1 MNLFFFYARMTPL
14 VYIAAIDP
22 PYMGDFS
29 PGLAS
34 HKAAQVLSIHQ
45 RRSCMRCPH
54 CESENTRVIDTTHDA
69 KGGIRRRRVCEDCD
83 HRFSTYERPVLST
96 PLIIKRDNTRE
107 EFDKEKLLQG
117 IRLACTK
124 RPVSAEQ
131 IERLAGEIE
140 ANLQHSTKLEVQSQ
154 FIGDMVIE
162 GLRKLD
168 DVAYIRF
175 ASVYLPL
182 GNLNALRDEI
192 DRLLERKERKG
203 EK

>member
-1 MNLFFFYARMTPL
+1 
-14 VYIAAIDP
+14 
-22 PYMGDFS
+22 
-29 PGLAS
+29 
-34 HKAAQVLSIHQ
+34 
-45 RRSCMRCPH
+45 MRCPH

-69 KGGIRRRRVCEDCD
+69 KGGIRRRRVCENCEY
-83 HRFSTYERPVLST
+83 RFSTYERPILST

-107 EFDKEKLLQG
+107 EFDKEKLLKG

-124 RPVSAEQ
+124 RPVSAED

-140 ANLQHSTKLEVQSQ
+140 AKLQQSTKLEIPSKV
-154 FIGDMVIE
+154 IGDMVSE
-162 GLRKLD
+162 GLRKID

-192 DRLLERKERKG
+192 DRLLENKG
-203 EK
+203 ENS